1 MLTALVE
8 EYERAVVDYKKI
20 LKNISNEEFNLIRD
34 KEATDPDCKSIQTVS
49 FHIIQFGYTYA
60 NYIQSIS
67 TKGWLKYNKKIDL
80 IDTAIEEVDKM
91 MVYTKESFH
100 ENWYKTNKELEKYSF
115 KTRWNV
121 TYDLEQLLEH
131 AIVHILRHRR
141 QVENFLKKEI

>member
-1 MLTALVE
+1 MLTALVD
-8 EYERAVVDYKKI
+8 EYKRAVVDYKKI

-49 FHIIQFGYTYA
+49 FHIIQSGYTYA
-60 NYIQSIS
+60 NYIESITSNDWLEYKEEISS
-67 TKGWLKYNKKIDL
+67 TDI
-80 IDTAIEEVDKM
+80 AIEEIDKM